1 MHELSVNEARSQERL
16 DSGGNA
22 LPLLSVRLELTRKTD
37 LAIRAMRALNAADD
51 RIPGRQ
57 LAEIIDTTAPFVS
70 QVVNPL
76 VQRGWLDSKPGP
88 SGGYGLAVD
97 PNTVTI
103 LEVIELIEGPID
115 NGMCVLV
122 GGPCSEEHC
131 SVHEAWTE
139 ARRELRS
146 AFAKVTVAQD

>member
-1 MHELSVNEARSQERL
+1 
-16 DSGGNA
+16 
-22 LPLLSVRLELTRKTD
+22 
-37 LAIRAMRALNAADD
+37 MRALNTVDA
-51 RIPGRQ
+51 RVPGRR

-70 QVVNPL
+70 QVVSPL

-97 PNTVTI
+97 LHTITI

-122 GGPCSEEHC
+122 GGPCGVDLC
-131 SVHEAWTE
+131 SVHEAWTD
-139 ARRELRS
+139 ARGELRT
-146 AFAKVTVAQD
+146 AFANVSVGQD